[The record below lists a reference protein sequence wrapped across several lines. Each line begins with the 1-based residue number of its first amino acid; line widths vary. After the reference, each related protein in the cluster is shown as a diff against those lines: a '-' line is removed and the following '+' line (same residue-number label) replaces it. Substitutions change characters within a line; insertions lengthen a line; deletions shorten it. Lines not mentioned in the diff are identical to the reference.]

1 MIRIGNCK
9 IKKVSNRASY
19 GGKAVTRVVIDFNS
33 TDIMRDKINELVEW
47 FMKKRE
53 PIVVFK
59 LQDRNSTLDEVFGEI
74 EKKDG

>member
-1 MIRIGNCK
+1 MIRIGKCK

-33 TDIMRDKINELVEW
+33 DDIMRDRLNELLEW

-59 LQDRNSTLDEVFGEI
+59 LQDRNSTLDEAFGEI
-74 EKKDG
+74 EKKEE

>member
-1 MIRIGNCK
+1 MIRIGSCK

-19 GGKAVTRVVIDFNS
+19 GGKAVTRIVIDFNS
-33 TDIMRDKINELVEW
+33 ADIMRDKINELMEW

-59 LQDRNSTLDEVFGEI
+59 LQDRTSTLDEAFEKI
-74 EKKDG
+74 EKKKS